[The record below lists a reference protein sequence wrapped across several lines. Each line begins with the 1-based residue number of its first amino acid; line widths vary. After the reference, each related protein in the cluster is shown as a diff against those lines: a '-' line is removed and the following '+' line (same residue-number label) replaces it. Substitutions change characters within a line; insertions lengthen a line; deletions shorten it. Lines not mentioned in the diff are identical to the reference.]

1 MNFSL
6 STPIERQA
14 TLAAITAYI
23 EVLDGVRVQPQDNP
37 ATGAVE
43 PPVVAAQVFGTVTME
58 PINPDAAAKAFGMVT
73 VPPTP
78 VPYPTNEQA
87 ATPLPEVPA
96 APVADPNLD
105 VNGVAYNAEIHST
118 TRTKNKDGSW
128 RLKRNTGGA
137 EVPPAPPV
145 VSAPPVVAAP
155 PVVSAPPV
163 VAAPPAPPAP
173 APVADAAP
181 TTFKELMDRL
191 APLMQ
196 SGKVN
201 FQAVSSAC
209 QLNGVAALPALNANV
224 GAIPAVWATLQ
235 GMM

>member
-37 ATGAVE
+37 AAGADEPIVVHDAITSITE
-43 PPVVAAQVFGTVTME
+43 PPAPPEAAQVFG
-58 PINPDAAAKAFGMVT
+58 MVT
-73 VPPTP
+73 TPMPQFP
-78 VPYPTNEQA
+78 VPTVEQREA
-87 ATPLPEVPA
+87 EVPA

-145 VSAPPVVAAP
+145 VSAPPAPVAPVAP
-155 PVVSAPPV
+155 PVVS
-163 VAAPPAPPAP
+163 APPAPPAP

>member
-1 MNFSL
+1 MITLFTRSPEMP
-6 STPIERQA
+6 PI
-14 TLAAITAYI
+14 
-23 EVLDGVRVQPQDNP
+23 VR
-37 ATGAVE
+37 E
-43 PPVVAAQVFGTVTME
+43 P
-58 PINPDAAAKAFGMVT
+58 
-73 VPPTP
+73 
-78 VPYPTNEQA
+78 
-87 ATPLPEVPA
+87 
-96 APVADPNLD
+96 
-105 VNGVAYNAEIHST
+105 EIHST

-145 VSAPPVVAAP
+145 VAAP
-155 PVVSAPPV
+155 PVVSAPPAPAPV
-163 VAAPPAPPAP
+163 APLAAPPAPVAP
-173 APVADAAP
+173 MADASP